1 MKVLLRIYGQIH
13 GEQALESVI
22 TESVV
27 FTLLSERK
35 LGPKLHGIFPG
46 GRIEQYIPV
55 NVFFVLL
62 NIDLPYMTIVSI
74 LHSGKTI
81 INIGAKRSE
90 DFMQNC

>member
-1 MKVLLRIYGQIH
+1 MV
-13 GEQALESVI
+13 

-55 NVFFVLL
+55 SVTLMAFF
-62 NIDLPYMTIVSI
+62 
-74 LHSGKTI
+74 
-81 INIGAKRSE
+81 
-90 DFMQNC
+90 